1 MEVSR
6 LLQEIDAEI
15 SRLQQARALL
25 SGGSVSARRGR
36 KPGVAASVS
45 SSAAATKSAK
55 KRKKRNL
62 SPEGRAAIQ
71 EAMRRRWE
79 QHRKN
84 NPK

>member
-25 SGGSVSARRGR
+25 SGGSVPARRGR
-36 KPGVAASVS
+36 KPGIAASVS
-45 SSAAATKSAK
+45 SSAAQSKPGK
-55 KRKKRNL
+55 KRRKRNL

-71 EAMRRRWE
+71 EAMRKRWAE
-79 QHRKN
+79 HRKN